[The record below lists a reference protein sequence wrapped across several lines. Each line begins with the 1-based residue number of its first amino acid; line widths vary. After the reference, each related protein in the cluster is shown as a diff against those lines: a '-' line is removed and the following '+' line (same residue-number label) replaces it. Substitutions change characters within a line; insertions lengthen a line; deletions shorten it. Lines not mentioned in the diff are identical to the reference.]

1 MQTTSLTISALVRNE
16 EKAAKLERLGVKAV
30 VGSLEDT
37 ALLEAEG
44 AKADA
49 IIQIVGWLQSVTCA
63 TLTM

>member
-16 EKAAKLERLGVKAV
+16 EKAAKLESLGVKAV

-49 IIQIVGWLQSVTCA
+49 IIQIVG
-63 TLTM
+63 